1 MNDKPLVLIADD
13 DPDMINQIKL
23 VFKPVIDQVQLIIA
37 SNGVEA
43 VTLCRS
49 EKPSLLLLDHG
60 MPGIDGF
67 TACQM
72 IRNMN
77 PDHEMD
83 IWFITGLVDEEDMPL
98 AMEVGADCL
107 ISKPINIPH
116 LRHMIV
122 THLGLEIAEDSS
134 SVIDLTDDDE
144 DSASEAA

>member
-13 DPDMINQIKL
+13 DPDMINQMKL
-23 VFKPVIDQVQLIIA
+23 VFKPVMDQVQLIVA

-43 VTLCRS
+43 VRKCGS
-49 EKPSLLLLDHG
+49 EKPDLLLLDHG
-60 MPGIDGF
+60 MPGLDGF

-83 IWFITGLVDEEDMPL
+83 IWFITGLVDEDDMPL

-107 ISKPINIPH
+107 IQKPINISH
-116 LRHMIV
+116 LRHMLV
-122 THLGLEIAEDSS
+122 THLGLEMPEEAS
-134 SVIDLTDDDE
+134 SVIDLTDDDDHE
-144 DSASEAA
+144 ASDAA